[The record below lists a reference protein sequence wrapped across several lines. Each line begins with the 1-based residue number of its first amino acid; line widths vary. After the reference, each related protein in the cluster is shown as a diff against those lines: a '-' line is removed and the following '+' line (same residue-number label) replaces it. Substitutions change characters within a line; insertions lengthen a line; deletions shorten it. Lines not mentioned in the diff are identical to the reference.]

1 VNLEVSLQKR
11 FPAFSLEA
19 EFTLAETR
27 VGIFGESGS
36 GKSTLVDLIAGLQTP
51 DDGDIVLD
59 GECLFSYKQGINLPP
74 EQRRLAMVFQQ
85 AHLFPHLSVQN
96 NLLFGWKRRNAKER
110 RVDFKRL
117 VEVLK
122 LSDLLHRGV
131 NHLSGG
137 EQQRVAIGRAML
149 SNPRL
154 LILDEPLSA
163 LDENLKMQ
171 IISYLNEARAAFN
184 IPFLIIS
191 HSLLEMRLLADTVL
205 RIEGGKTSD
214 LISAEQ
220 LARRQMAGSREG
232 YMNLLN
238 LAKPKT
244 VAGLPVYQWGNN
256 ELTTTLRGSGEPALF
271 ELSSKDI
278 ILFKQHPEAISARNL
293 FKGTVN
299 DVFEIGN
306 KLGVELNCNGEK
318 LVVEIVRPAAEE
330 LGVRVGAELH
340 AAFKASAV
348 KLLGE

>member
-1 VNLEVSLQKR
+1 VKLEVAVQKR
-11 FPAFSLEA
+11 FPTFSLA
-19 EFTLAETR
+19 ADFFLTQPR

-51 DDGDIVLD
+51 DAGDIVLD
-59 GECLFSYKQGINLPP
+59 GECLFSHKLGINLPP

-96 NLLFGWKRRNAKER
+96 NLLFGWRRRSARER
-110 RVDFKRL
+110 FVDFDRL
-117 VEVLK
+117 VSVLK
-122 LSDLLHRGV
+122 LGDLLHRGV

-137 EQQRVAIGRAML
+137 EQQRVSIGRAML

-171 IISYLNEARAAFN
+171 IISYLNEIQAAFD
-184 IPFLIIS
+184 IPFLTIS
-191 HSLLEMRLLADTVL
+191 HSLLEMRLLTDAVL
-205 RIEGGKTSD
+205 RIENGKTAD

-220 LARRQMAGSREG
+220 LARRQMVGSREG
-232 YMNLLN
+232 YMNLLS
-238 LAKPKT
+238 LVKPKT
-244 VAGLPVYQWGNN
+244 IAGLPVYQWGNN
-256 ELTTTLRGSGEPALF
+256 ELTTTVRAGGETALF

-293 FKGTVN
+293 FKGTVSGL
-299 DVFEIGN
+299 FEIGN
-306 KLGVELNCNGEK
+306 KLGVELDCNGGK

-330 LGVRVGAELH
+330 LGIRVGAELH

>member
-1 VNLEVSLQKR
+1 MKLEVAVQKR

-19 EFTLAETR
+19 DFFLTQKR
-27 VGIFGESGS
+27 VGLFGESGS

-51 DDGDIVLD
+51 DSGDIVLD
-59 GECLFSYKQGINLPP
+59 GECLFSQKLGINLPP

-96 NLLFGWKRRNAKER
+96 NLLFGWKRRRAKER
-110 RVDFKRL
+110 RVDFDRL
-117 VEVLK
+117 VTVLR
-122 LSDLLHRGV
+122 LNDLLHRGV

-171 IISYLNEARAAFN
+171 IISYLNEVHAAFD

-191 HSLLEMRLLADTVL
+191 HSILEMRLLADTVVRL
-205 RIEGGKTSD
+205 EGGRTSA
-214 LISAEQ
+214 LVTTEQ
-220 LARRQMAGSREG
+220 LARGQMVGSREG
-232 YMNLLN
+232 YMNLLK
-238 LAKPKT
+238 LVKPQT
-244 VAGLPVYQWGNN
+244 VAGLPVYQWGKN
-256 ELTTTLRGSGEPALF
+256 ELTTTSRGSGETALF

-293 FKGTVN
+293 FKGTVS
-299 DVFEIGN
+299 DIFEIGN
-306 KLGVELNCNGEK
+306 KLGVELDCHGEK

-330 LGVRVGAELH
+330 LGVRSGAELH

-348 KLLGE
+348 RLLGE